1 MLIVL
6 VTISVLLFRPKT
18 VAYTEYKKHIS
29 TFGVINYLTINHKAT
44 GEEIN
49 QSIMPLKKV
58 EEALNYNGSK
68 YDCYLG
74 VPLESLCKFNDDN
87 EYTNVECKI
96 TFITFNIKQN
106 TGYLW
111 FTYNQVLKN
120 DEEIISQV
128 NNVLSLV
135 TFERNNTKWIALE
148 VLK

>member
-1 MLIVL
+1 MI
-6 VTISVLLFRPKT
+6 F
-18 VAYTEYKKHIS
+18 
-29 TFGVINYLTINHKAT
+29 
-44 GEEIN
+44 
-49 QSIMPLKKV
+49 
-58 EEALNYNGSK
+58 
-68 YDCYLG
+68 
-74 VPLESLCKFNDDN
+74 
-87 EYTNVECKI
+87 KI